1 VNPNDEL
8 PTPPNRRRVTLREL
22 FDMHA
27 HYVWNTMRRLGVAPS
42 DVEDLT
48 HDVFVQVQRH
58 LDDYDP
64 DRPARPWLFGFAF
77 RLASE
82 QRRRVGRRRERL
94 TDPAHEPVDT
104 RMLPDAQLE
113 ADEDR
118 QLLLAALDAIAID
131 RRAVFV
137 LSQIDEVAIPE
148 VAASLGIPLNTAYSR
163 LRLARAEFAAELK
176 RLRALRRER

>member
-1 VNPNDEL
+1 
-8 PTPPNRRRVTLREL
+8 
-22 FDMHA
+22 MHA
-27 HYVWNTMRRLGVAPS
+27 DYVWNTMRRLGVPPS

-48 HDVFVQVQRH
+48 HDVFVRVQGH
-58 LDDYDP
+58 LDDYEP

-82 QRRRVGRRRERL
+82 QRRRVVRRRETL
-94 TDPAHEPVDT
+94 TDPSREPVDT
-104 RMLPDAQLE
+104 RMRADEQLE

-118 QLLLAALDAIAID
+118 KLLLAALDAIALD
-131 RRAVFV
+131 RRAVFI
-137 LSQIDEVAIPE
+137 LSQIDEVPIPE

-176 RLRALRRER
+176 RLRAQRGER

>member
-1 VNPNDEL
+1 VNLNDE
-8 PTPPNRRRVTLREL
+8 PPVPSTSRRVSLREL

-27 HYVWNTMRRLGVAPS
+27 NYVWITMRRLGVPPS
-42 DVEDLT
+42 DVEDLV

-58 LDDYDP
+58 LDDYEP

-82 QRRRVGRRRERL
+82 QRRRVFRRRETL
-94 TDPAHEPVDT
+94 TDPSREPVDT
-104 RMLPDAQLE
+104 RMLADEQLE

-118 QLLLAALDAIAID
+118 QLLLAALDAIALD
-131 RRAVFV
+131 KRAVFV
-137 LSQIDEVAIPE
+137 LSQIDEVPMPE
-148 VAASLGIPLNTAYSR
+148 VASSLGIPLNTAYSR

-176 RLRALRRER
+176 RLRAQRRER